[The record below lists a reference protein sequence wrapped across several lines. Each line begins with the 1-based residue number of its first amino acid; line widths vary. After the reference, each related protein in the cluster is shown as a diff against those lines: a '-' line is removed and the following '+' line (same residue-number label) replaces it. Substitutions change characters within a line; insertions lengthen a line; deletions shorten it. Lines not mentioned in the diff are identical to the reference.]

1 VITVKES
8 LLISFS
14 LVGVLFWI
22 GSVALATTTQEVPPV
37 TATEEVITLKIDGWT
52 CPSCEK
58 GIRRAL
64 EAVPGVRRAEVS
76 YASGGAVVEVE
87 PGRVT
92 GEQLMQAVAQAGTI
106 LSSYRATVVPN
117 GTLTAEAGKEEGI
130 GNWLRKLL
138 H

>member
-1 VITVKES
+1 MKEFS

-14 LVGVLFWI
+14 VVGCLLWAGGLAF
-22 GSVALATTTQEVPPV
+22 ATTQQEFPPV
-37 TATEEVITLKIDGWT
+37 TAATEVITLKIDGWT

-76 YASGGAVVEVE
+76 YARGGAVVEVE

-92 GEQLMQAVAQAGTI
+92 GEQLMQAVAQASTI